1 MFGYIKLCSDSTEF
15 IIHIFQCSV
24 LSALK
29 VCCSLPSLEH
39 RITLKHLSSETPL
52 TSQVTLLMD
61 GLEKQVAEVTYY
73 KNPTIISTKA
83 VKSAENDATIT
94 LKVRLGYRVIYKT

>member
-1 MFGYIKLCSDSTEF
+1 
-15 IIHIFQCSV
+15 
-24 LSALK
+24 
-29 VCCSLPSLEH
+29 
-39 RITLKHLSSETPL
+39 
-52 TSQVTLLMD
+52 MD

-94 LKVRLGYRVIYKT
+94 LKVRLG